1 METAGFTSTFDVAEL
16 ALYAFF
22 LFFLALV
29 VYLRRED
36 KREGYP
42 LVPEREGPF
51 SGREPP
57 AQGFPPAPPPKQ
69 YLLAHK
75 REPEQFERR
84 ERDLSGILAPSGDFA
99 GAPWVPL
106 GDPMRDGVG
115 PASYAE
121 RLDVPDVT
129 FDQQLPKIVPLRAA
143 EGYYLAEE
151 DTDPRGFAVYTADGV
166 NAGTVVEA
174 WVDRSETF
182 VRFLEVE
189 VTQGGQHVLVPMMLL
204 RIDGSRGRILVGS
217 VTAAQL
223 AAAPRTKHPDQIT
236 LREEDRI
243 AAYFASGHLYATP
256 DRLGPVL

>member
-1 METAGFTSTFDVAEL
+1 MPTADFTSTFDVAEL
-16 ALYAFF
+16 ALYVFF
-22 LFFLALV
+22 LFFVGLV

-42 LVPEREGPF
+42 LVSDRTET
-51 SGREPP
+51 SGGRVRVV
-57 AQGFPPAPPPKQ
+57 GFPPPPPPKRF
-69 YLLAHK
+69 LLAH
-75 REPEQFERR
+75 EHAPQEFARR
-84 ERDLSGILAPSGDFA
+84 ERDLTGILAPTAGFP
-99 GAPWVPL
+99 GAPMQPL

-129 FDQQLPKIVPLRAA
+129 FDARLPKIVPLRAA
-143 EGYYLAEE
+143 AGYHLAPE
-151 DTDPRGFAVYTADGV
+151 DPDPRGMTVVAADGAV
-166 NAGTVVEA
+166 AGTVVDA

-189 VTQGGQHVLVPMMLL
+189 ATAGARRVLVPMMLVRL
-204 RIDGSRGRILVGS
+204 DARRRRATVKA

-223 AAAPRTKHPDQIT
+223 AAAPATKHPDQVT

-243 AAYFASGHLYATP
+243 AGYFAGGHMYATP
-256 DRLGPVL
+256 KRLGPVL